1 MYLLFNLTENLPIL
15 FKVDAMS
22 IIFAAVTIIIF
33 LGSGIFSLEY
43 MSTSRRKRDFMF
55 FICWRF
61 WYLWDCVLQ
70 VI

>member
-43 MSTSRRKRDFMF
+43 MKHEQKKKRFYVF
-55 FICWRF
+55 
-61 WYLWDCVLQ
+61 YLLAFLVLM
-70 VI
+70 

>member
-33 LGSGIFSLEY
+33 FFFSIFSLEY
-43 MSTSRRKRDFMF
+43 IKS
-55 FICWRF
+55 
-61 WYLWDCVLQ
+61 VL
-70 VI
+70 